1 MSSIDIFPC
10 LYVICHSHTKRR
22 KGCDRNHISNLGIVH
37 FKKEIPRLNESG
49 KEVFFKELHCKLWQY
64 IHI

>member
-1 MSSIDIFPC
+1 MVAPLFLSTLIPNR
-10 LYVICHSHTKRR
+10 LL
-22 KGCDRNHISNLGIVH
+22 CDPNHISNLGIVH
-37 FKKEIPRLNESG
+37 FKEEIPRLNESG